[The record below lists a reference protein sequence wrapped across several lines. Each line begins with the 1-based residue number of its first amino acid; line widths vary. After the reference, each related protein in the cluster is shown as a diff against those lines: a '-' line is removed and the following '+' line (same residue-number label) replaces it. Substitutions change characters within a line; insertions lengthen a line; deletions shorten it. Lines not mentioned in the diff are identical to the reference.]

1 MELNRQSLNH
11 KAAKT
16 AQDTRLMAPI
26 KHPETGCL
34 PYNLAQ
40 KGALYNVKSQ
50 TEREKWKE
58 I

>member
-16 AQDTRLMAPI
+16 VQATRLMAPI

-34 PYNLAQ
+34 LYNLAQ

-50 TEREKWKE
+50 TEREK
-58 I
+58 